1 MADEI
6 RIYKHKD
13 GSTTMVNVTAINELI
28 HELAVEEAMQILSHF
43 GEDPSYFSEGGT
55 YENGEEEKIKNQE
68 VG

>member
-28 HELAVEEAMQILSHF
+28 HELAVEEAMQRYLVNKI
-43 GEDPSYFSEGGT
+43 DKNT
-55 YENGEEEKIKNQE
+55 YYQQRGYQLQLP
-68 VG
+68 